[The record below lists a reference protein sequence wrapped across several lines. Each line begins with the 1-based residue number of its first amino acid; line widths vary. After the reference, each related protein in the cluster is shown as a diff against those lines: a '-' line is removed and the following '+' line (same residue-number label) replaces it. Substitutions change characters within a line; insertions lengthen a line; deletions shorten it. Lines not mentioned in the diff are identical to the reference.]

1 MKQALI
7 RIARA
12 NLILLIVTSK
22 ILTFVVLSTGSTF
35 SHELWLE
42 PKVFILNTNETLK
55 VNIKLGEKMEG
66 ANLAFIPKN
75 IEEFFWSQDGVK
87 NIVQSRLGD
96 RPAFSKKI
104 VEEGLTSI
112 VYVSKPATLMYR
124 KFEKFEKFARH
135 KDLGPVK
142 QLHAEYGFP
151 EKDFF
156 ETYRRFAKAIV
167 GVGSSSGNDN
177 YFGLTTEFILLNN
190 PFKDRIQD
198 FLKLK
203 LVYEGRPRKRAQVEV
218 FERSDSG
225 AVRIITT
232 KTSNEGIALVP
243 IKRGSVYL
251 FDAVKLRPA
260 KQSIDQKA
268 VWETLWASLMI
279 KVPK

>member
-1 MKQALI
+1 MEQTLTK
-7 RIARA
+7 IARA
-12 NLILLIVTSK
+12 NFFLFVITLK
-22 ILTFVVLSTGSTF
+22 ILAFAFLSTFSAF

-66 ANLAFIPKN
+66 VNLAFIPKN

-87 NIVQSRLGD
+87 NIVQSGLGD
-96 RPAFSKKI
+96 RPAFSKKM

-190 PFKDRIQD
+190 PFENRIHD

-203 LVYEGRPRKRAQVEV
+203 LVYEGKPRKRAQVKV
-218 FERSDSG
+218 FERSDTG
-225 AVRIITT
+225 AVRITNT
-232 KTSNEGIALVP
+232 KTSHDGIAIVP

-260 KQSIDQKA
+260 KQSIDQKT

-279 KVPK
+279 EVPK

>member
-1 MKQALI
+1 MTK
-7 RIARA
+7 IARA
-12 NLILLIVTSK
+12 NFILFVVTSK
-22 ILTFVVLSTGSTF
+22 IVAFAILSTFSAF

-42 PKVFILNTNETLK
+42 PKVFTLNTNETLK

-66 ANLAFIPKN
+66 VNLAFIPKN

-87 NIVQSRLGD
+87 NIVRSGLGD
-96 RPAFSKKI
+96 RPAFSKKM

-124 KFEKFEKFARH
+124 KFEKFEKFASH

-142 QLHAEYGFP
+142 KWHVEYGFP

-190 PFKDRIQD
+190 PFENRIHD

-203 LVYEGRPRKRAQVEV
+203 LVYEGKPRKRAQVKV
-218 FERSDSG
+218 FERSDTG
-225 AVRIITT
+225 AVRITNT
-232 KTSNEGIALVP
+232 KTSHDGIAIVP

-260 KQSIDQKA
+260 KQSIDQKT

-279 KVPK
+279 EVPK